1 MALEDETG
9 KDVMEEALE
18 MADKGEDTET
28 SLAEPQAESSQPNM
42 NASPCT
48 PEIGDVPHGSPMQVE
63 EQSMS
68 AKSDIC
74 ERIEDDNADEAAEA
88 AAGTQNGERTET
100 EEDPD
105 NGLGEDLVVSM
116 EEMELLVDKHLA
128 EYADFHKQCMTL
140 QEVQLLLSQREE
152 NVANIDHIFSG
163 FKMTVN
169 HIQGQVRELY
179 IKLGLNFDEVES
191 LADAAIEIAT
201 TTGKETSNDIIEILD
216 DEDEDAEANSETGG
230 SNVKDSNRGKT
241 IKDLNEEEVKAIMM
255 VIRDSMKEVQCCLST
270 IKEMRVKEDA
280 HSSMWRDSTQKKANA
295 DTQLEVNSAAS
306 LTGSQSQPS
315 SPTEPGADNEAGSI
329 RPEQRFES
337 GQPTAVG
344 DEILL
349 GMRVLGKKRTKTWHR
364 GILVAIVSSASGFK
378 YKVKFDSKGKS
389 LLSGNHIAYDRHPES
404 ESLVVGSR
412 VVAKYKDG
420 TSVWLYAGIVAETP
434 HRTNKYRFLIFFDDG
449 YASYVT
455 LLELYEVCRQLTN
468 SWEDVDDRASRE
480 FMEDYIKSY
489 PNRPMVLLKP
499 GQNIKTEWEGTW
511 WKSRIEEVDGSLVK
525 IVFLIDERCEWIYRG
540 STRLEPMHTLK
551 HYHTEKKPGQ
561 RMRPTTAGRNKGGP
575 VVQYPQQEPQQ
586 QHTKPQTPASALGSP
601 IQAPFISHT
610 MSLSS
615 QFAIQDAQTWI
626 PPIDKTSPPQ
636 RLGRP
641 PLFPS
646 STNFNFSM
654 PSPSAQFPTS
664 PSSSAVLQPG
674 AQMSQSGGFQP
685 YGKPTLSRQ
694 SSSHSESSLNS
705 ANRKQVAKKSTTFRQ
720 VTTSTRITDSDI
732 SWPATNYSYMPR
744 PVDLTGPPARS
755 SAGERV
761 VRGHSEYVQED
772 ISHNVGES
780 QMYMPTNS
788 KMEAL
793 ATYPIYKAPKEK
805 LLYVPHAC
813 GQSCLRSL
821 RPANLDK
828 YKGRN
833 PLLVPLLYDFRRL
846 SARRKI
852 NRKAPFHMMYKAPCG
867 RSLRCMM
874 EVQRY
879 LFETYANFL
888 FLEQFCFDPYVM
900 AERRISTV
908 KPLYCVRDITN
919 GVEDVPV
926 SCVNEIDSEPPPDAA
941 YSKVRIPEHGVF
953 INTSSEFLVCC
964 SCTDGCQDKS
974 KCACQQLT
982 MDATGCSPGGQTNP
996 DAGYHNKRLEEC
1008 LPTGIYECNKQCKCN
1023 VRMCQNRLVQHGLQV
1038 RLQLFKT
1045 QNKGWGIRCLDDIS
1059 KGSYVCIYAGKILTD
1074 DTADKEGLEMGDEY
1088 FANLDY
1094 IESVERHKDGYESEA
1109 LASSESSGVNVK
1121 GGDDDEGSDDSES
1134 FCSNDH
1140 PEYRSPREPKSMDS
1154 CSHESFKSRFT
1165 LISSITFTQAAYL
1178 INRNEKKSRD
1188 KERERDRDRVG
1199 RNSSGGSSN
1208 VPMAFVRKLQK
1219 KQKQS
1224 TTTPPDGSDAT
1235 PFCSSSPAPPTPP
1248 VNSETAKHKV
1258 ASWLSANQLDAL
1270 TVQDS
1275 DSRSS
1280 FKNVEDLTKDSS
1292 KTAEPKQLSAPH
1304 YRAVDPKDDEIM
1316 ILSSSSEC
1324 EFQGSV
1330 GVNRTQ
1336 RAGGGGITPLSNG
1349 LLQKG
1354 STNAVPT
1361 LNSDDVQTIS
1371 SGTDSDLDRP
1381 LKRQV
1386 AVKRGFAF
1394 KTTARGVAVK
1404 STGMRREL
1412 GRGPVLTQAG
1422 PGQKGGGPSGGG
1434 GSGTG
1439 EGGNQPEKKSTREF
1453 FDGEDSCYIIDAK
1466 LIGNLGRYLNH
1477 SCSPNLFVQNVFV
1490 DTHDLRFPWVAFFA
1504 SKRIRAGTE
1513 LTWDYSY
1520 EVGSVPGKEL
1530 LCYCG
1535 STECRGRLL

>member
-1 MALEDETG
+1 MAGNPRPRRLLINFTMALEDETG

-216 DEDEDAEANSETGG
+216 DEDEDAEANT
-230 SNVKDSNRGKT
+230 
-241 IKDLNEEEVKAIMM
+241 
-255 VIRDSMKEVQCCLST
+255 
-270 IKEMRVKEDA
+270 
-280 HSSMWRDSTQKKANA
+280 NA

-674 AQMSQSGGFQP
+674 VKS
-685 YGKPTLSRQ
+685 T
-694 SSSHSESSLNS
+694 SSLM
-705 ANRKQVAKKSTTFRQ
+705 
-720 VTTSTRITDSDI
+720 
-732 SWPATNYSYMPR
+732 SWFPSI
-744 PVDLTGPPARS
+744 VSL
-755 SAGERV
+755 
-761 VRGHSEYVQED
+761 Q
-772 ISHNVGES
+772 
-780 QMYMPTNS
+780 
-788 KMEAL
+788 AL

-1140 PEYRSPREPKSMDS
+1140 PEYRSPR
-1154 CSHESFKSRFT
+1154 
-1165 LISSITFTQAAYL
+1165 A
-1178 INRNEKKSRD
+1178 RD

-1280 FKNVEDLTKDSS
+1280 FKN
-1292 KTAEPKQLSAPH
+1292 
-1304 YRAVDPKDDEIM
+1304 
-1316 ILSSSSEC
+1316 
-1324 EFQGSV
+1324 
-1330 GVNRTQ
+1330 
-1336 RAGGGGITPLSNG
+1336 
-1349 LLQKG
+1349 KG

>member
-1 MALEDETG
+1 
-9 KDVMEEALE
+9 
-18 MADKGEDTET
+18 
-28 SLAEPQAESSQPNM
+28 
-42 NASPCT
+42 
-48 PEIGDVPHGSPMQVE
+48 
-63 EQSMS
+63 
-68 AKSDIC
+68 
-74 ERIEDDNADEAAEA
+74 
-88 AAGTQNGERTET
+88 
-100 EEDPD
+100 
-105 NGLGEDLVVSM
+105 EDLVVSV
-116 EEMELLVDKHLA
+116 EEMELLVEKHLA
-128 EYADFHKQCMTL
+128 EYADFHKQCTTF
-140 QEVQLLLSQREE
+140 QEVQLLLAQREE
-152 NVANIDHIFSG
+152 KVANIDHIYSG
-163 FKMTVN
+163 FKMTVD

-201 TTGKETSNDIIEILD
+201 TTGKEPSNDVIEILD
-216 DEDEDAEANSETGG
+216 DEDENAEANSET
-230 SNVKDSNRGKT
+230 DS
-241 IKDLNEEEVKAIMM
+241 L
-255 VIRDSMKEVQCCLST
+255 KEVQCCLST
-270 IKEMRVKEDA
+270 LKLNIPLFLMLVERRPLFCKSIALNSTTPWQMIG
-280 HSSMWRDSTQKKANA
+280 HSSH
-295 DTQLEVNSAAS
+295 
-306 LTGSQSQPS
+306 
-315 SPTEPGADNEAGSI
+315 
-329 RPEQRFES
+329 
-337 GQPTAVG
+337 VG

-420 TSVWLYAGIVAETP
+420 SSVWLYAGIVAETP

-561 RMRPTTAGRNKGGP
+561 RMRPTTAAGRNKGGP

-586 QHTKPQTPASALGSP
+586 HTKPQTPPFSP
-601 IQAPFISHT
+601 VPPK
-610 MSLSS
+610 S
-615 QFAIQDAQTWI
+615 QQ
-626 PPIDKTSPPQ
+626 
-636 RLGRP
+636 LC
-641 PLFPS
+641 
-646 STNFNFSM
+646 
-654 PSPSAQFPTS
+654 
-664 PSSSAVLQPG
+664 
-674 AQMSQSGGFQP
+674 
-685 YGKPTLSRQ
+685 
-694 SSSHSESSLNS
+694 SSHSESSLNS

-732 SWPATNYSYMPR
+732 TWPATNYSYMPR
-744 PVDLTGPPARS
+744 INKLIQMTLGTTCATFTTNYLKCPVAHLILGRLLQS
-755 SAGERV
+755 
-761 VRGHSEYVQED
+761 
-772 ISHNVGES
+772 
-780 QMYMPTNS
+780 
-788 KMEAL
+788 L

-813 GQSCLRSL
+813 SQSCLRSL

-852 NRKAPFHMMYKAPCG
+852 NRKAPFHMMYRAPCG

-953 INTSSEFLVCC
+953 INTSPEFLVCC

-982 MDATGCSPGGQTNP
+982 VDATGCSPGGQTNT

-1121 GGDDDEGSDDSES
+1121 GGDDEEGSDDSES

-1140 PEYRSPREPKSMDS
+1140 PEYRSPRV
-1154 CSHESFKSRFT
+1154 H
-1165 LISSITFTQAAYL
+1165 
-1178 INRNEKKSRD
+1178 RD
-1188 KERERDRDRVG
+1188 TKRERHTHKARDT
-1199 RNSSGGSSN
+1199 
-1208 VPMAFVRKLQK
+1208 PKDTQK
-1219 KQKQS
+1219 GTH
-1224 TTTPPDGSDAT
+1224 TTTSQPV
-1235 PFCSSSPAPPTPP
+1235 SSPAPPTPP

-1292 KTAEPKQLSAPH
+1292 KMADCRTETTFCSTVSIWCYKSNFKIKQCIANSLLKVTDSH
-1304 YRAVDPKDDEIM
+1304 LIETYRAVDPKDDLLSRPRGHHSCRLMSHHEIM

-1324 EFQGSV
+1324 EF
-1330 GVNRTQ
+1330 
-1336 RAGGGGITPLSNG
+1336 
-1349 LLQKG
+1349 QKG

-1371 SGTDSDLDRP
+1371 SGTDSDLADRP

-1404 STGMRREL
+1404 STGMRR
-1412 GRGPVLTQAG
+1412 
-1422 PGQKGGGPSGGG
+1422 
-1434 GSGTG
+1434 TG